1 MLVKYI
7 TAISSKKVL
16 SSTFSGRRAFVKN
29 TTLYYP
35 EQIIPIIY
43 AYCINDQSINWVSI
57 QRKRRI
63 EVIAIIDIRYIIKN
77 KYASCLLLIKDA
89 KDTKDTKYITVI
101 DIPLNK
107 VIKWFK

>member
-16 SSTFSGRRAFVKN
+16 SSAFSDRRAFVKN

-35 EQIIPIIY
+35 EQIILIKY
-43 AYCINDQSINWVSI
+43 AYCINNQSINWVAI

-63 EVIAIIDIRYIIKN
+63 KVIALIDICYIIKN

-89 KDTKDTKYITVI
+89 KDAKDKKYITVI